1 MYMYI
6 DTSANICI
14 YMCVQYIHK
23 YIYLDVYMYVYI
35 YIHASIIGKNCI
47 YIFSSIN
54 SHLQRKKTV
63 SVGSLSSFTKLLVLP
78 ARPLPV
84 IQYHI
89 LDQKPTPLAYDW
101 VSHFGHS
108 PGATSRCL
116 SNIHVNLEYET
127 VYMFAKVNLD
137 TLPVIQ
143 EVALHELMK
152 SMRV

>member
-1 MYMYI
+1 MCVYLILCGSTCVYVYMYI
-6 DTSANICI
+6 DTSGSI
-14 YMCVQYIHK
+14 YIYVCVCSTYIN
-23 YIYLDVYMYVYI
+23 IYLDVYMYVYI
-35 YIHASIIGKNCI
+35 YIHAYIIEKKYI
-47 YIFSSIN
+47 YYIFSSIN

-63 SVGSLSSFTKLLVLP
+63 AIGSLSSFTKLLVLP

-116 SNIHVNLEYET
+116 SNMHVNLEYEN
-127 VYMFAKVNLD
+127 VCL
-137 TLPVIQ
+137 LRSI
-143 EVALHELMK
+143 
-152 SMRV
+152 